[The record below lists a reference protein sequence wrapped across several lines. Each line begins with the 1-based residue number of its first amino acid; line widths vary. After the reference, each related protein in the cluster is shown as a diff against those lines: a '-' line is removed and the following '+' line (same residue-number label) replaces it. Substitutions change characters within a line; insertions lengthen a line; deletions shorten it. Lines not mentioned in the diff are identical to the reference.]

1 MRLAGN
7 CGVSEI
13 SFFLGECLSRYM
25 WRLLLWVY
33 PLLRSWRL
41 RVPPLRRVTFSRRRK
56 SNQKGLLL
64 RAARSLGLGVPSL
77 QDRSGRSVSGLLRCT
92 SFRCV
97 WLRQTVAALPPPDQS
112 LHSAFRRRPRIKIKS
127 GSRANAHPV
136 EWGGLRRV
144 RVVPVSS
151 VGAAAGCDLLIWLSL
166 FCGSWLA
173 SDGGL
178 TADQSLAA
186 CPQSNCGSEPAR
198 EGAPTFP
205 HALLA

>member
-1 MRLAGN
+1 
-7 CGVSEI
+7 
-13 SFFLGECLSRYM
+13 M

-112 LHSAFRRRPRIKIKS
+112 LRSAFRRRPWIKIKS
-127 GSRANAHPV
+127 CSRANAHPV

-151 VGAAAGCDLLIWLSL
+151 VGAAAGCDLLIWLLLSV
-166 FCGSWLA
+166 GA
-173 SDGGL
+173 GL
-178 TADQSLAA
+178 PAMAA
-186 CPQSNCGSEPAR
+186 AQTIQIPGTKKPAIIC
-198 EGAPTFP
+198 
-205 HALLA
+205 

>member
-97 WLRQTVAALPPPDQS
+97 WLRQTVAALPLPDQS
-112 LHSAFRRRPRIKIKS
+112 LRSAFRRRPWIKIKS
-127 GSRANAHPV
+127 CSRANAHPV

-151 VGAAAGCDLLIWLSL
+151 VGAAAGCDLLIWLLLSV
-166 FCGSWLA
+166 GA
-173 SDGGL
+173 GL
-178 TADQSLAA
+178 PAMAA
-186 CPQSNCGSEPAR
+186 AQTIQIPGTKKPAIIC
-198 EGAPTFP
+198 
-205 HALLA
+205 